1 MALPSSQLPIGDTV
15 MKFIVGLLTGLA
27 LGAAGAVAYSVTT
40 GRDLREVYAEL
51 RSTIDARDSEAPG
64 MRLEARFAEVQSRI
78 EDRVAQ
84 VRGQAAPV
92 VSDAAADQ
100 APEVTLEVALE
111 GVAEVTPDATPE
123 GAPEQQPGA

>member
-1 MALPSSQLPIGDTV
+1 